1 MLSRKSWH
9 FASKISSV
17 RSLLSTALFLI
28 LSLATHSAWAQNGD
42 ICVDSLP
49 QIKGLNLI
57 SGSLIS
63 SGLPSSDDFAKLKN
77 ANVEAVISVIPPV
90 ADEAQPDIGA
100 IHSEGFI
107 FYTVPFDLAA
117 PIAAMESFRAAMN
130 ALEGKNTIVFCAS
143 NNRASI
149 MLYTL
154 NLITT
159 GEADESYLKEGL
171 ILSDFLTEASK
182 IYDNFVAPIER
193 HYGVTI
199 K

>member
-1 MLSRKSWH
+1 M
-9 FASKISSV
+9 

-28 LSLATHSAWAQNGD
+28 LSLATNLAWAQNGD

-63 SGLPSSDDFAKLKN
+63 SGLPSSEDFAKLKN

-90 ADEAQPDIGA
+90 ADEAQPDLSA
-100 IHSEGFI
+100 IHSSGLI
-107 FYTVPFDLAA
+107 YYSVPFDLAA
-117 PIAAMESFRAAMN
+117 PLAAIESFKAAMN

-149 MLYTL
+149 MLYAHH
-154 NLITT
+154 LITT
-159 GEADESYLKEGL
+159 GQADDRYLKQGL

-182 IYDNFVAPIER
+182 IYDNFVAPIEM
-193 HYGVTI
+193 HYGVKI

>member
-1 MLSRKSWH
+1 MLSRRSWH
-9 FASKISSV
+9 FASKVSSV
-17 RSLLSTALFLI
+17 RSLLATALFLI
-28 LSLATHSAWAQNGD
+28 LSLATHSAQAQNGD

-63 SGLPSSDDFAKLKN
+63 SGLPSSEDFAKLKS

-90 ADEAQPDIGA
+90 ADEAQPDLSA
-100 IHSEGFI
+100 IHSEGLI

-117 PIAAMESFRAAMN
+117 PIAAIESFKAAMN
-130 ALEGKNTIVFCAS
+130 ALEGKNLIIFCAS

-149 MLYTL
+149 MLYTHH
-154 NLITT
+154 LITS
-159 GEADESYLKEGL
+159 GEADDSYLKEGL
-171 ILSDFLTEASK
+171 VLSDFLTEASK
-182 IYDNFVAPIER
+182 IYDNFVAPIEK

>member
-1 MLSRKSWH
+1 MLSRRSWH
-9 FASKISSV
+9 FASRISSV

-28 LSLATHSAWAQNGD
+28 LSLATNLAWAQNGD

-63 SGLPSSDDFAKLKN
+63 SGLPSSEDFAKLKN

-90 ADEAQPDIGA
+90 ADEAQPDLSA
-100 IHSEGFI
+100 IHSSGLI
-107 FYTVPFDLAA
+107 YYSVPFDLAA
-117 PIAAMESFRAAMN
+117 PLAAIESFKAAMN

-149 MLYTL
+149 MLYAHH
-154 NLITT
+154 LITT
-159 GEADESYLKEGL
+159 GQADDRYLKQGL

-182 IYDNFVAPIER
+182 IYDNFVAPIET
-193 HYGVTI
+193 HYGVKI